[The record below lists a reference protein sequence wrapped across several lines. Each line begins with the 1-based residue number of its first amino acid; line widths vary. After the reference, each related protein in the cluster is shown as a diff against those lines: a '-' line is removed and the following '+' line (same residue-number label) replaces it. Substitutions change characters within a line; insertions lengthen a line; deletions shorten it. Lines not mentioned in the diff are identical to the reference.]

1 MVNSVSDLD
10 ALREYAKTH
19 TAVECAEYLGVYTDS
34 VYTILKRYGI
44 PYKKD
49 KEYKARSKIL
59 VNGEYVAY
67 LFGMLKP
74 NGIKSAWRILSIGV
88 LAYAAMDG
96 VKDFDN
102 KELFEDYIKETN
114 E

>member
-19 TAVECAEYLGVYTDS
+19 TAVECAEYLGVEKSS
-34 VYTILKRYGI
+34 VYTIMKREGI
-44 PYKKD
+44 SYKKNRAYRG
-49 KEYKARSKIL
+49 KTKIA
-59 VNGEYVAY
+59 VNGEYVAD
-67 LFGMLKP
+67 LFGTMKA
-74 NGIKSAWRILSIGV
+74 NGTKSAWRILSIGV

-96 VKDFDN
+96 VKVFDN

>member
-19 TAVECAEYLGVYTDS
+19 TAVECAEYLGIDNNS
-34 VYTILKRYGI
+34 IYTILKNKGI
-44 PYKKD
+44 EYKKNRA
-49 KEYKARSKIL
+49 YKGRKRVS
-59 VNGEYVAY
+59 VNGEYLAD
-67 LFGMLKP
+67 LFGTMKA
-74 NGIKSAWRILSIGV
+74 NGTKSAWRILSIGV